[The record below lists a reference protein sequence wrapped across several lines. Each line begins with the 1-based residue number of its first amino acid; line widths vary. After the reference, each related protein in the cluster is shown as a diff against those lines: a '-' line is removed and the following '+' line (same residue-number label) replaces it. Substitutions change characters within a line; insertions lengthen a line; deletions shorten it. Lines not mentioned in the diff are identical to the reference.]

1 MKNYWEKAITFEE
14 YIEIAKQRLE
24 NPDNP
29 KDIEYKQYYELGL
42 QRIDR
47 TLKKYSPDED
57 QTNELLSKNFDGKIL
72 IISEAWCGDASAT
85 VPALVKFFEGKN
97 EVKIFLRDSDTSLID
112 QFLTNGTQSIP
123 KVIILDKDLN
133 VKNSWGPRPKYGT
146 ELLMKFKADPEAY
159 PREQF
164 YNDLQLYY
172 AKNKGK
178 DAIQEILE
186 LL

>member
-1 MKNYWEKAITFEE
+1 MKNYWDKAITFEE
-14 YIEIAKQRLE
+14 YVQIAKQRLE
-24 NPDNP
+24 NPSSQQEAD
-29 KDIEYKQYYELGL
+29 YKQYYELGL

-47 TLKKYSPDED
+47 TLKKYVADEE
-57 QTNELLSKNFDGKIL
+57 QTNLLKTKNFNGKIL

-85 VPALVKFFEGKN
+85 VPALVKFFEGHN

-112 QFLTNGTQSIP
+112 QFLTDGTQSIP
-123 KVIILDKDLN
+123 KVLILDHNFN
-133 VKNSWGPRPKYGT
+133 VKNSWGPRPKFGK

-164 YNDLQLYY
+164 YNDLQIYY
-172 AKNKGK
+172 AKNRGK
-178 DAIQEILE
+178 DAIQEIVE